1 MNNTWSQY
9 VQGTNTLYLTRRL
22 RFDDAFRSQYL
33 PRFAL
38 DETRPLRIL
47 EIGCGPGALAG
58 ALHRWYPKAGIIGL
72 DRDTEFVR
80 FAREHE
86 PGVTFVEGDAT
97 ALPFPD
103 GSVDVTISNTVSEHI
118 EPSLF
123 FGEQLRVLK
132 PGGVCLVLSA
142 RRGIH
147 AAAACMEPTEEEKAF
162 WEKVGRAD
170 DSMSRYAVCQYPLS
184 EAELPA
190 AMERFG
196 FTQLASSVAVIDLT
210 PDHPR
215 FPADMA
221 RAMIEALR
229 QTTLEA
235 VDTALRT
242 THGAVSEAEAVAVK
256 ELTNRG
262 FDRRL
267 ALYEK
272 GEKQW
277 DTAVSITQIVRG
289 VKAEVK

>member
-38 DETRPLRIL
+38 DETRPLRIM

-72 DRDTEFVR
+72 DRDTEFIR

-86 PGVTFVEGDAT
+86 PDVTFVEGDAT

-103 GSVDVTISNTVSEHI
+103 GCFDVTISNTVSEHI

-147 AAAACMEPTEEEKAF
+147 AAASCMEASKEENAF
-162 WEKVGRAD
+162 WERFMRED
-170 DSMSRYAVCQYPLS
+170 DSNERFAVCQYPLS
-184 EAELPA
+184 EAELPLT
-190 AMERFG
+190 MERFG
-196 FTQLASSVAVIDLT
+196 FSRISSSFALIDLT

-215 FPADMA
+215 FPSDMA
-221 RAMIEALR
+221 RDIIEAGR
-229 QTTLEA
+229 QTALDA
-235 VDTALRT
+235 LKTARRLSPELAT
-242 THGAVSEAEAVAVK
+242 EEVIGSFTAE
-256 ELTNRG
+256 TNER

-267 ALYEK
+267 ALYEQ